1 MCIYLRDVS
10 TAITYQLKWWL
21 TLMSQIE
28 PSDLQYSSYDNLKTI
43 ISNTEL
49 KVQWMQHGVR
59 VRVFMK
65 WVESPCRLTNAGF

>member
-21 TLMSQIE
+21 TLISQIE

>member
-10 TAITYQLKWWL
+10 TSITYQLKWWL
-21 TLMSQIE
+21 TLISQIE

>member
-28 PSDLQYSSYDNLKTI
+28 PSDLQYSSYDSYDDHL
-43 ISNTEL
+43 
-49 KVQWMQHGVR
+49 
-59 VRVFMK
+59 
-65 WVESPCRLTNAGF
+65 